1 MATLFVIAEDY
12 KTTQVS
18 INMEQVKSTLGSPHN
33 GTLRAIKKE
42 GGEGHSSCTN
52 MEFPPPIS
60 LSENNRCVYI

>member
-1 MATLFVIAEDY
+1 MYPYTWTTNLAGTKSLMATLFVIAEDY

-42 GGEGHSSCTN
+42 GGGRSFF
-52 MEFPPPIS
+52 M
-60 LSENNRCVYI
+60 Y